1 MAHPATGRQP
11 SPRTAVDALMTSTN
25 PSTPPSRRARRWR
38 VPPPLTRGTE
48 LLEGSEVLSEL
59 TGALAVVVWKS
70 LRNVTLW
77 AETPPQE
84 QAGLFVRGAQ
94 EQRLAEILALDADP
108 ALREPLETI
117 ATLLGNPAA
126 VRREQLSLAC
136 RALAQWAERRQAAGT
151 ALAFAQAAALVSP
164 GEAVLAYRVGRLARG
179 RGEDARAESWFRR
192 TIMLSRQSGD
202 WHPYALA
209 YLSLGNLSVQRGN
222 LPLARRCHLKAFRAG
237 RRHGYREV
245 QGFALHNLFGV
256 AMETQDSAT
265 AQRFALQA
273 FHAYGPSH
281 MRVPALAHDAAI
293 LWMREGEF
301 ARALPVFRAVLPH
314 LPESDEHTLAVANLA
329 RAAGGTGDRALF
341 EGSRERARAALEARE
356 QNRLAAQA
364 FLALARGATSLGLW
378 THAEDDASRA
388 LELATQRG
396 EGQIRFEAESVLDLA
411 RSGRVAARPGQETT
425 TAGADPQADGFA
437 EELVR
442 ALERDLV
449 PA

>member
-209 YLSLGNLSVQRGN
+209 YLSLGNLCAQRGN

-256 AMETQDSAT
+256 AMETQEAST

-273 FHAYGPSH
+273 FHAYGPNH
-281 MRVPALAHDAAI
+281 MRIPALAHDVACF
-293 LWMREGEF
+293 WMREGEF
-301 ARALPVFRAVLPH
+301 DRALPVFRAVLPH
-314 LPESDEHTLAVANLA
+314 LPESDERALAIANLA
-329 RAAGGTGDRALF
+329 RAAGGAGSLELF
-341 EGSRERARAALEARE
+341 EESRRRAHADLDARG

-364 FLALARGATSLGLW
+364 LLALARGGSSLGLW
-378 THAEDDASRA
+378 DQVEADAARA
-388 LELATQRG
+388 LALATERG
-396 EGQIRFEAESVLDLA
+396 EGQIRFEAESLLDRM
-411 RSGRVAARPGQETT
+411 RSGRVAVRTSEEEV
-425 TAGADPQADGFA
+425 GAVPDPQADGFA